1 MHLTD
6 TAINTNPRPVERL
19 SLRLNANGGVRS
31 VCRRAG
37 PPKVNLKR
45 FLGTGIMQGERKA
58 KVLCMQARDRYPAYT
73 DAQVSS
79 YLL

>member
-1 MHLTD
+1 
-6 TAINTNPRPVERL
+6 
-19 SLRLNANGGVRS
+19 

-45 FLGTGIMQGERKA
+45 FLGTGVMQGERKA
-58 KVLCMQARDRYPAYT
+58 KVLCMQARDRYPVYT
-73 DAQVSS
+73 DAQVSL